1 MMKPRFSGKISDRK
15 LIETFKQ
22 SSTVKI
28 LSGQGFSDRLLLL
41 FSDFLTQHPIT
52 SNHILCPAKEEAQS
66 RGCRLLNC
74 WLPVERK

>member
-41 FSDFLTQHPIT
+41 FSDFLTQHPMPCQGR
-52 SNHILCPAKEEAQS
+52 SSKS
-66 RGCRLLNC
+66 RM
-74 WLPVERK
+74 PST